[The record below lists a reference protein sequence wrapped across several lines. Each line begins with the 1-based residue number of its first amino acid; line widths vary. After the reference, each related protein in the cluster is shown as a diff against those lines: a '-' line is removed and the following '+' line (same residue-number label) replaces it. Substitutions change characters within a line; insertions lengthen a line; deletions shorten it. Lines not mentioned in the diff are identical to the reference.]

1 MSQLSA
7 DVRDRY
13 AKIVLLPSH
22 LHNRANLAVIDSMNA
37 PLPPPPPIGPATRTP
52 GSSPLLRLR
61 LIGLMDV
68 RTASGV
74 SVLPVGRKTRALLA
88 VVALSAPRPTLRS
101 RLAELLWSRRP
112 EEQARASLRQEIHR
126 LLEALSPARE
136 ECLVV
141 TRDHVT
147 LYPGR
152 VWVDAAEVMSATRQN
167 PAPLALLDGELLEDL
182 HGIDAAFDAWLSA
195 ERERLRDRGR
205 ALAELILREQNDPE
219 AAIPAAQR
227 LLLIDRAHEGAWRA
241 LMRAHADRGERGM
254 AIQAYDRCRAALAE
268 MLDTSPS
275 AETQK
280 LLGEIRGP
288 PIARLPLRPPA
299 VAVEAAEPPDDP
311 EPHPPGPAR
320 GGAHLGVMPLGLVGS
335 AAQESDLAIGLAEE
349 ISAALSR
356 IRWLFVVSPSS
367 LARFSES
374 GRDEVA
380 IRRTFGLDL
389 LLDGTIQRVG
399 EKLRIAIRLLD
410 LRHGGEVVWAGRFDR
425 EANDALLLQDEV
437 AALIVAQ
444 IEAQVT
450 VREALRAAGQPVDS
464 ATAYDLMLRAFPA
477 MHRMERGPFMAAVEY
492 LRQAI
497 ELQPDFAAAHAWL
510 AIWHLLLMIQGWAD
524 PAEIAEEAGRLA
536 DRAVRLDPFDAR
548 VLTLAGHVRAVVQR
562 DLPAATVL
570 HEQALSVNPNHA
582 MAWALSAATQV
593 WLGKTAEAARR
604 LRRYKVL
611 TPLHPCAFA
620 FDGTLAVLHLLEGDF
635 ERAAAAAVAAIQM
648 NPALCANHKPY
659 LAALGHL
666 GREHEAVAAHR
677 RLLALEPEFNV
688 RRFRRTAPFAR
699 MEDLEIVVEGLR
711 LAGVPEDE
719 SSSTPQG

>member
-1 MSQLSA
+1 
-7 DVRDRY
+7 
-13 AKIVLLPSH
+13 
-22 LHNRANLAVIDSMNA
+22 MNV
-37 PLPPPPPIGPATRTP
+37 PLPPPPPIGPTTRTP
-52 GSSPLLRLR
+52 DNSPPLRLR
-61 LIGLMDV
+61 LIGLMEA
-68 RTASGV
+68 RAASGE

-88 VVALSAPRPTLRS
+88 VVALSAPRPTLRG

-126 LLEALSPARE
+126 LHEALAPAGDE
-136 ECLVV
+136 TVIV

-147 LYPGR
+147 LYPDR

-182 HGIDAAFDAWLSA
+182 HGIDSAFDAWLST

-227 LLLIDRAHEGAWRA
+227 LLRIDRAHEGAWRA
-241 LMRAHADRGERGM
+241 LMRAHADRGERGL
-254 AIQAYDRCRAALAE
+254 AIQAYDRCRTALAE
-268 MLDTSPS
+268 MLDAAPS
-275 AETQK
+275 TETQK

-288 PIARLPLRPPA
+288 PIARLPLRPPPM
-299 VAVEAAEPPDDP
+299 AVEPAEPAEEP
-311 EPHPPGPAR
+311 EARPPGPAR
-320 GGAHLGVMPLGLVGS
+320 GGAHLGVMPLGLIGT
-335 AAQESDLAIGLAEE
+335 AAPESHLAIGLAEE

-356 IRWLFVVSPSS
+356 VRWLFVVPPSS
-367 LARFSES
+367 LTRFAES

-399 EKLRIAIRLLD
+399 AKLRIAVRLLD
-410 LRHGGEVVWAGRFDR
+410 LRHGGEVAWAGRFDG
-425 EANDALLLQDEV
+425 EDDDALALQDEV
-437 AALIVAQ
+437 AAQVAAR

-450 VREALRAAGQPVDS
+450 VQEAFRAAARPAES

-477 MHRMERGPFMAAVEY
+477 MQRMEREPFMAAEEF
-492 LRQAI
+492 LRHAI

-510 AIWHLLLMIQGWAD
+510 AAWHLLLMLQGWAE
-524 PAEIAEEAGRLA
+524 PAELAEEAGRLA

-548 VLTLAGHVRAVVQR
+548 VLTLAGHVRAVAQQ
-562 DLPAATVL
+562 DLPAAAVL

-582 MAWALSAATQV
+582 MAWALSGATQL
-593 WLGKTAEAARR
+593 WLGETVEAAGR
-604 LRRYKVL
+604 LDRYKVL
-611 TPLHPCAFA
+611 TPLHPRAFA
-620 FDGTLAVLHLLEGDF
+620 FDGAFALLHMLEGQF
-635 ERAAAAAVAAIQM
+635 ERAAAAGVAAIQL

-666 GREHEAVAAHR
+666 GREQEAAAARH
-677 RLLALEPEFNV
+677 RLLALEPGFSV

-699 MEDLEIVVEGLR
+699 AEDLEIVVEGLR
-711 LAGVPEDE
+711 LAGVPEDR
-719 SSSTPQG
+719 